1 MQEQRTP
8 GQDGAGSDQRFDRSM
23 RRLAHVDLDGFCALL
38 GVELSGE
45 VAPAA
50 RMLPTTFPGVTRTAD
65 LLVRTAP
72 GWLLHVEYQL
82 TAGRG
87 LALRMLDYRA
97 AIMTAHPGQHVDQ
110 VVVVL
115 GGGRLDSV
123 DNGDFRLGCRA
134 LYLREHPPDRFL
146 ASPVLAPLASL
157 GRGTPHDLARA
168 YTQALHVIGTKGGDR
183 VAELL
188 ESAATLATI
197 RLDAPILDKI
207 RREVGMT
214 VESVAEFYAQ
224 TDSGKFLVERGR
236 EEGREEGRE
245 AGREETLAELLRERF
260 GADERI
266 PALAERLA
274 HQAGALR
281 SVLAATSLDDLDST
295 S

>member
-1 MQEQRTP
+1 MQERRRTA

-23 RRLAHVDLDGFCALL
+23 RRLAHADLDGFCGLL

-82 TAGRG
+82 TAGKG

-97 AIMTAHPGQHVDQ
+97 AIMTAHPGQHLVQ

-115 GGGRLDSV
+115 DGGRLDSV
-123 DNGDFRLGCRA
+123 DSGAFRLGCRA

-146 ASPVLAPLASL
+146 GSPVLAPLASL
-157 GRGTPHDLARA
+157 GRGTPDDLARA
-168 YTQALHVIGTKGGDR
+168 YTQALHVIGTEGGDR

-245 AGREETLAELLRERF
+245 ATLAELLRERF

-266 PALAERLA
+266 PALAQRLA
-274 HQAGALR
+274 HRPAALR
-281 SVLAATSLDDLDST
+281 AVLEAASLDDLDS
-295 S
+295 SS